1 MPNRVFVFSTPRA
14 PRGLLGTMGALALG
28 AVLVTAAVAA
38 SAALLVIG
46 GGAALALGLWAKLK
60 GGLGGSSGSAS
71 AREEGPFSRPDGVIE
86 GVRYAEVRAEARGG
100 DRRRQPPR

>member
-14 PRGLLGTMGALALG
+14 PRGILATVGALALG
-28 AVLVTAAVAA
+28 AVLIATAVVA

-46 GGAALALGLWAKLK
+46 GGAALALGLWAKFK
-60 GGLGGSSGSAS
+60 GGAQTSET
-71 AREEGPFSRPDGVIE
+71 REEAGPFARPDGVIE
-86 GVRYAEVRAEARGG
+86 GVRYAEVRVE